1 MGGGREKGEKVEGGR
16 EVWGGG
22 GRSEREG
29 RESRGREGM
38 GRETK
43 GVGRRERE
51 RGRRERSGG
60 REVGYR

>member
-38 GRETK
+38 GRGDK
-43 GVGRRERE
+43 GCRKEGERKREKGEEWR
-51 RGRRERSGG
+51 
-60 REVGYR
+60 